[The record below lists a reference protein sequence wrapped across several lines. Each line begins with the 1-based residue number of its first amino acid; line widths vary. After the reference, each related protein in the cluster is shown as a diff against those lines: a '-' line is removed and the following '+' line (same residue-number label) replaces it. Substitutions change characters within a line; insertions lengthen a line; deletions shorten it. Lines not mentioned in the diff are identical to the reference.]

1 MAREMGKQRLEA
13 PVLRQSILCPV
24 DFSDASRGALRFAAT
39 IAEHFYARLV
49 VAHVE
54 DSLLA
59 GAVANALYGEAESR
73 RQIEQELRR
82 FVTDTFERRQPTLAE
97 LHLEVASGTPA
108 FEILRLAFEEM
119 ADLIVMSTHGRTG
132 LPKVVFGS
140 TTERVL
146 RETFV
151 PVLVTPAGDPGPMEL
166 EDLKRGFGGVLA
178 PVDLSGFSRQ
188 QAAIAQ
194 GMAKALKTTLTLLH
208 VVEPL
213 GTPTRPNADASAVAD
228 NRKYLAREGLDALAQ
243 ALGAEPA
250 PELVIAEGDAATEI
264 ATLAATRAVGAIVM
278 GVHAGDE
285 LRQHMGSVTYR
296 VLCHCEVPVLALP
309 PAMPTI
315 APTRRDGRTGNQRA
329 PALSTPGEDHDR
341 NH

>member
-1 MAREMGKQRLEA
+1 
-13 PVLRQSILCPV
+13 VLRQSILCPV
-24 DFSDASRGALRFAAT
+24 DFSAASRGALRFAAT

-59 GAVANALYGEAESR
+59 GTVANALYGEAQSEQ
-73 RQIEQELRR
+73 QIAQELRR
-82 FVTDTFERRQPTLAE
+82 FVTDTFQRRQPTLAE
-97 LHLEVASGTPA
+97 LQLEVATGTPA
-108 FEILRLAFEEM
+108 WEILRLAFEHK
-119 ADLIVMSTHGRTG
+119 ADLIVMSTHGWTG
-132 LPKVVFGS
+132 LPKVLFGS

-151 PVLVTPAGDPGPMEL
+151 PVLVTPAGDPGPVEL

-194 GMAKALKTTLTLLH
+194 GMAKALHTTLTLLH

-213 GTPTRPNADASAVAD
+213 GTPTRVNPPSPWAVAD
-228 NRKYLAREGLDALAQ
+228 TRKQLAREGLDALAQ
-243 ALGAEPA
+243 ALGTAPT
-250 PELVIAEGDAATEI
+250 PELIIAEGDAAIEI
-264 ATLAATRAVGAIVM
+264 ATLVELRGFGAIVM
-278 GVHAGDE
+278 GLHAAAD
-285 LRQHMGSVTYR
+285 LRPRMGSVTYR
-296 VLCHCEVPVLALP
+296 MLCRCAAPVLALP

-315 APTRRDGRTGNQRA
+315 APPRREERSGAQRA
-329 PALSTPGEDHDR
+329 PAGSARGER
-341 NH
+341 P